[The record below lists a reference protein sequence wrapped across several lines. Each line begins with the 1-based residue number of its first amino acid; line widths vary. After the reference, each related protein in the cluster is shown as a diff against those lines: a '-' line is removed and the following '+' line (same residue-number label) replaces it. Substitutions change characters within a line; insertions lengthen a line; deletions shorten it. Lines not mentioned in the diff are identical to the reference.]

1 MSLVEPFTSSIT
13 FVSLQLKSLLPLM
26 ALYSFYRRMSAGVN
40 HVLSMPCTFINKLI
54 GTSSQQ
60 WIHNMEING
69 INIFDFNVIIMPFQE
84 DGHRSLFVV
93 LGAGH
98 IKDYMKCNFR
108 KTRPC
113 ILHVLPHETST
124 RAQMHAYNAASARIR
139 TWLNALWRM
148 NYCKNVYDSCPFTH
162 RSMPTTRPFG
172 MYMNI
177 YVYIFSQQGSRDTYV
192 ILLLFSPFSY
202 SANSITKN

>member
-1 MSLVEPFTSSIT
+1 MVSPVEPFTYVIT
-13 FVSLQLKSLLPLM
+13 FISSLLKFTFTLM
-26 ALYSFYRRMSAGVN
+26 ASYFFHHRMAAGVDQ
-40 HVLSMPCTFINKLI
+40 VLSMPCTFIKYLI
-54 GTSSQQ
+54 GTSLQQ
-60 WIHNMEING
+60 WNHNVEMNA
-69 INIFDFNVIIMPFQE
+69 INIFDFNVITMPFQE

-139 TWLNALWRM
+139 TWLNVLWRV
-148 NYCKNVYDSCPFTH
+148 NYCENDYESLPFTH
-162 RSMPTTRPFG
+162 RSLPMTRPFG
-172 MYMNI
+172 TCMAHIHIYIYLYMYI
-177 YVYIFSQQGSRDTYV
+177 YIYIYIRQG
-192 ILLLFSPFSY
+192 F
-202 SANSITKN
+202 